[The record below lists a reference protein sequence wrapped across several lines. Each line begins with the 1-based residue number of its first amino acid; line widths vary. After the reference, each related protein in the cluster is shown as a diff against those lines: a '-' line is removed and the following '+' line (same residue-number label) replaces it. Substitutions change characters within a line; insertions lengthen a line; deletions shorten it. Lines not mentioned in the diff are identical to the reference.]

1 MSVCQPR
8 IMFYSHDTF
17 GLGHL
22 RRTLAIAGQL
32 ARDLPRASQ
41 LIITGSMVAGGFRL
55 PPHLDLIKLPALSKR
70 GDGRYKARTLPLSLS
85 RTVAWR
91 EQMILE
97 AARAF
102 QPDLL
107 LVDKTPAGVLGELLP
122 TLRYLKTW
130 RPEVRLVLGMR
141 DIEDDAKTTRAEW
154 EACDARRLHEEV
166 YHRLLLYG
174 ERQVFNPVREYG
186 MSEAAAQKLVPCGYL
201 GRRIETRSPD
211 AVRREL
217 DAGGR
222 RLVVVTAGGG
232 GDGFDLLKTY
242 LDALDCDQ
250 MPRDLHSLLITGPLM
265 ARHQRELLRSG
276 AGIDQVTLVEFTP
289 DLLSY
294 MAAADLV
301 VSRAGYNTVC
311 EILSLGARSLLIPR
325 VRPRLEQRLRAE
337 RLAERGLTRVLLP
350 DALEPA
356 RLVREIQLALDAP
369 AGGSGGRRR
378 RGGL

>member
-8 IMFYSHDTF
+8 IMLYSHDTF

-41 LIITGSMVAGGFRL
+41 LIVTGSMVAGAFHL

-70 GDGRYKARTLPLSLS
+70 GDGRYKARTLPLSLA
-85 RTVAWR
+85 RTIAWR

-107 LVDKTPAGVLGELLP
+107 LVDKTPAGVQGELLP
-122 TLRYLKTW
+122 TLRHLKTW

-141 DIEDDAKTTRAEW
+141 DIEDDARTTRAEW
-154 EACDARRLHEEV
+154 EACEARRLHEEV

-174 ERQVFNPVREYG
+174 ERQVFDPVREYG
-186 MSEAAAQKLVPCGYL
+186 MSQAAAAKLVPCGYL
-201 GRRIETRSPD
+201 GRRIEARSPEV
-211 AVRREL
+211 VRREL

-232 GDGFDLLKTY
+232 GDGFD
-242 LDALDCDQ
+242 C
-250 MPRDLHSLLITGPLM
+250 
-265 ARHQRELLRSG
+265 
-276 AGIDQVTLVEFTP
+276 
-289 DLLSY
+289 
-294 MAAADLV
+294 
-301 VSRAGYNTVC
+301 
-311 EILSLGARSLLIPR
+311 
-325 VRPRLEQRLRAE
+325 
-337 RLAERGLTRVLLP
+337 
-350 DALEPA
+350 
-356 RLVREIQLALDAP
+356 
-369 AGGSGGRRR
+369 
-378 RGGL
+378 